1 MTADSNDIRVGDIVE
16 YTCVCENTGDEIL
29 SVPVFVFIVFD
40 PNNWTY
46 IGDNAG
52 MYNSVSGTF
61 DYVWGHFWIAPFN
74 TPPEHPKYYYIKP
87 GESLTLTVK
96 YSADVAGCYTHGVIF
111 EFDNAHGS
119 EYDTYHTITSTVL
132 ENDGITPS
140 TPINPLSDI
149 AIIKVT
155 SDSPAKAGENVTF
168 AIKVT
173 NTGDSTFDQVSITD
187 VIPDELEYVSDDS
200 DGVEVTDDDG
210 VGVGIV
216 NFSLTELGAGEMVNI
231 QMVTKVKDDTGVG
244 TYVNVVSASGEGE
257 GAISITSTQNVG
269 SVVLDT
275 EEHEI
280 TSIQSIEGMTGDS
293 HELEITSIHEVTTP

>member
-1 MTADSNDIRVGDIVE
+1 MTADSSDIRVGDTVE

-29 SVPVFVFIVFD
+29 LVPVFTFMVFS

-46 IGDNAG
+46 ISNNAS
-52 MYNSVSGTF
+52 MLNADSGTLN
-61 DYVWGHFWIAPFN
+61 YVYGHFWITPFSS
-74 TPPEHPKYYYIKP
+74 PPEHPKYYYIKP
-87 GESLTLTVK
+87 GESLTLTVR

-149 AIIKVT
+149 SITKVT

-168 AIKVT
+168 TIKVS
-173 NTGDSTFDQVSITD
+173 NTGNSTFDQVSITD
-187 VIPDELEYVSDDS
+187 VIPAELEYVSDDS

-210 VGVGIV
+210 NGVGIV

-231 QMVTKVKDDTGVG
+231 QMVTKVKDDTEIG
-244 TYVNVVSASGEGE
+244 TYVNVVSASGEGD
-257 GAISITSTQNVG
+257 GAISITSTH
-269 SVVLDT
+269 SVDSVELYDQAEAKFVT
-275 EEHEI
+275 
-280 TSIQSIEGMTGDS
+280 TSTY
-293 HELEITSIHEVTTP
+293 EVTTP